1 MIPQND
7 YNQADF
13 ELLSKKIASGE
24 VLQTIIN
31 NITQVIKQE
40 VIQNLGEDFTQEI
53 VTQVKADVITS
64 PKIRWATNRSFKNA
78 TISNGSMMFDE
89 NGNGIVISNTF
100 SGSTT
105 IGNHGAITIPG
116 KATLSLN
123 TANYAPDYISNGKA
137 VKFSGVSVRNAAHG
151 VLQLKYLGNG
161 SIQIYNPTTKEQ
173 TINSN
178 DIIMEGIMYDFS
190 NSNEIDPN
198 SGWVFGGDV

>member
-13 ELLSKKIASGE
+13 ELLSKKIASGDL
-24 VLQTIIN
+24 LQTIIN

-53 VTQVKADVITS
+53 VTQVKADVITP

-78 TISNGSMMFDE
+78 TISAGSAMYDE
-89 NGNGIVISNTF
+89 DSNSVGGTTF

-105 IGNHGAITIPG
+105 IGNHGRITIPG
-116 KATLSLN
+116 KSTLHLI
-123 TANYAPDYISNGKA
+123 TRNYAPDYISNGKA
-137 VKFSGVSVRNAAHG
+137 VKFSGVSARGVAAG
-151 VLQLKYLGNG
+151 ALQFEYVGNG
-161 SIQIYNPTTKEQ
+161 AINIFNPTTRDLW
-173 TINSN
+173 INSN

-190 NSNEIDPN
+190 YSNEIDPN
-198 SGWVFGGDV
+198 SGWTFGGDV

>member
-13 ELLSKKIASGE
+13 DLLSKRITSGD

-40 VIQNLGEDFTQEI
+40 VIQNIGEDFTQEI
-53 VTQVKADVITS
+53 VTQVKADVITP

-78 TISNGSMMFDE
+78 TISAGSKMYAEDSSVVE
-89 NGNGIVISNTF
+89 SIF

-105 IGNHGAITIPG
+105 IGNHGRITIPG
-116 KATLSLN
+116 KSTLHLI
-123 TANYAPDYISNGKA
+123 TINYAPDYLSNGKA
-137 VKFSGVSVRNAAHG
+137 VKFSGVSARG
-151 VLQLKYLGNG
+151 VASGPLQFEYVGNG
-161 SIQIYNPTTKEQ
+161 AINIFNPTSCDLW
-173 TINSN
+173 INSN

-190 NSNEIDPN
+190 DSNEIDPN
-198 SGWVFGGDV
+198 SGWAFGGDT

>member
-13 ELLSKKIASGE
+13 ELLSKKIASGD

-40 VIQNLGEDFTQEI
+40 VIQNIGEDFTQEI
-53 VTQVKADVITS
+53 VTQVKADVITP

-78 TISNGSMMFDE
+78 TI
-89 NGNGIVISNTF
+89 F

-105 IGNHGAITIPG
+105 IGNHGRITIPG
-116 KATLSLN
+116 KSTLHLI
-123 TANYAPDYISNGKA
+123 TINYAPDYISNGKA
-137 VKFSGVSVRNAAHG
+137 VKFSGVSARG
-151 VLQLKYLGNG
+151 VASGPLQFEYVGNG
-161 SIQIYNPTTKEQ
+161 AINIFNPTTRDLW
-173 TINSN
+173 INSN

-190 NSNEIDPN
+190 ESNEIDPN